1 MLAEKLNIH
10 PDVKRI
16 LAEDGIKELF
26 PPQVEAIKAGALEG
40 KNLLLASPT
49 ASGKTL
55 VAELCALKHIMESDG
70 KVLYLT
76 PLKALANEKYEEFRK
91 YATIKKPNGRYISVG
106 ISTGDFD
113 SSDPWLGKFDIIVT
127 TNEKCDSLLRHKAP
141 WITEISL
148 VVADEVHLLNEVE
161 RGPTLE
167 VVLARLMQIN
177 PNIQILALSATV
189 RNSGEIGEWL
199 GAAAI
204 TTEWRPVKLRE
215 GILLNDEIQFK
226 DGGSIKINR
235 TVKDPVINLVLHS
248 VKQGGQALIFASS
261 RKNAVSLAKKAAPE
275 ISELLPKSLK
285 RSLENLAEN
294 IQSSGERTRLGDL
307 LAELVKCGVAFHHA
321 GLSGVHR
328 KMIEDSFREGRIKA
342 LVATPTLAF
351 GVNLPARMVI
361 ISDYRRYE
369 PGYGYYPIS
378 VLEYKQM
385 VGRAGRPK
393 YDDIGESILIARTD
407 EERDYLMTSFVLAK
421 PERIWSK
428 LGVEKVLRSHV
439 LATVASEFAYSEQGV
454 YDFFA
459 KTLYAYQYD
468 VEAIKGTINRIL
480 KFLYDE
486 GMIKY
491 EGDFIRATEFGSRV
505 SQLYIDP
512 VSAIIVRDAF
522 KRGAPKITNISFL
535 HMISHTPDMAPRV
548 RPTSS
553 EMGRVALFIDE
564 HRDEFFFDVPDEW
577 ADRIEFEEFL
587 SEVKTAVVLNAWI
600 EEYTE
605 DQIIEHFNVEPGDLY
620 HLTET
625 AKWLLYSSYELAKLL
640 GHKSLLPKLAEL
652 MERVEKGVKS
662 ELLPLA
668 RLESIGRVRA
678 RILYNAGLR
687 TIEDLKRAPISKLME
702 LPLIGPKVAKRIKE
716 QVGGIISQEE
726 WRKLTEERNQQ
737 EQQPLTEYYNPKT
750 P

>member
-1 MLAEKLNIH
+1 
-10 PDVKRI
+10 
-16 LAEDGIKELF
+16 
-26 PPQVEAIKAGALEG
+26 
-40 KNLLLASPT
+40 
-49 ASGKTL
+49 
-55 VAELCALKHIMESDG
+55 
-70 KVLYLT
+70 
-76 PLKALANEKYEEFRK
+76 
-91 YATIKKPNGRYISVG
+91 
-106 ISTGDFD
+106 
-113 SSDPWLGKFDIIVT
+113 
-127 TNEKCDSLLRHKAP
+127 
-141 WITEISL
+141 
-148 VVADEVHLLNEVE
+148 
-161 RGPTLE
+161 
-167 VVLARLMQIN
+167 
-177 PNIQILALSATV
+177 
-189 RNSGEIGEWL
+189 
-199 GAAAI
+199 
-204 TTEWRPVKLRE
+204 
-215 GILLNDEIQFK
+215 
-226 DGGSIKINR
+226 
-235 TVKDPVINLVLHS
+235 
-248 VKQGGQALIFASS
+248 
-261 RKNAVSLAKKAAPE
+261 
-275 ISELLPKSLK
+275 
-285 RSLENLAEN
+285 
-294 IQSSGERTRLGDL
+294 
-307 LAELVKCGVAFHHA
+307 
-321 GLSGVHR
+321 
-328 KMIEDSFREGRIKA
+328 
-342 LVATPTLAF
+342 
-351 GVNLPARMVI
+351 
-361 ISDYRRYE
+361 
-369 PGYGYYPIS
+369 
-378 VLEYKQM
+378 LEYKQM

-459 KTLYAYQYD
+459 KTLFAYQYD
-468 VEAIKGTINRIL
+468 VEAIKSTINRIL

-553 EMGRVALFIDE
+553 EMGKVTLFIDE

-726 WRKLTEERNQQ
+726 WRRLTEERNQQ